1 MKIIGINASRTR
13 SGGGVVHLLR
23 ILENYSFE
31 LHEFQ
36 SIHIWGFSE
45 VLNSIPNNPSFVI
58 HQAYGKNRSIIFQLF
73 WEKFILPKE
82 LKKHKCDLLINLDA
96 GTVCRFKPNIT
107 MSRDML
113 SYENNILKKYFMNVG
128 FIRLIILRFVQI
140 NSLKNAT
147 RAVFLTD
154 YAKTKIENISRS
166 SFNSV
171 LIPHGVDLFDY
182 STYKSLSIFEDACYN
197 IVYVS
202 NFDLYKNQIE
212 VIKAFKILSVKIENI
227 KLHLIGAFSN
237 LRYYNKCKT
246 LIDGRDNVIIHGA
259 VPHAQIQNM
268 ISNAD
273 VLLFASSCE
282 NMPNT
287 LLEYMSVKKPIICS
301 NRGPMPE
308 VLGDWDYYFDP
319 EDVCSLVLAF
329 EKLFADRNRW
339 EILSNISFTRV
350 QLFNWK
356 RSSNDLFNLASKIL
370 N

>member
-1 MKIIGINASRTR
+1 
-13 SGGGVVHLLR
+13 
-23 ILENYSFE
+23 
-31 LHEFQ
+31 
-36 SIHIWGFSE
+36 
-45 VLNSIPNNPSFVI
+45 
-58 HQAYGKNRSIIFQLF
+58 
-73 WEKFILPKE
+73 
-82 LKKHKCDLLINLDA
+82 
-96 GTVCRFKPNIT
+96 
-107 MSRDML
+107 
-113 SYENNILKKYFMNVG
+113 
-128 FIRLIILRFVQI
+128 
-140 NSLKNAT
+140 
-147 RAVFLTD
+147 
-154 YAKTKIENISRS
+154 
-166 SFNSV
+166 
-171 LIPHGVDLFDY
+171 
-182 STYKSLSIFEDACYN
+182 
-197 IVYVS
+197 
-202 NFDLYKNQIE
+202 
-212 VIKAFKILSVKIENI
+212 
-227 KLHLIGAFSN
+227 
-237 LRYYNKCKT
+237 
-246 LIDGRDNVIIHGA
+246 
-259 VPHAQIQNM
+259 M